1 MTMTVEGKKFLLKAR
16 RLSSGVGGIKYFVS
30 VNDWRSRVVVR
41 LGELTG
47 PNMEDSALSLALEK
61 GMARWLKGDPSY
73 K

>member
-1 MTMTVEGKKFLLKAR
+1 MTVEGEKFLLKAR
-16 RLSSGVGGIKYFVS
+16 RLSHGVGGIRYFVS
-30 VNDWRSRVVVR
+30 VNNWRSRVVVR

-47 PNMEDSALSLALEK
+47 PDLEDSALWLAMEK